1 MAKAPL
7 LKFSGWPSKVSFT
20 DYKILHGSVVSWK
33 NITSPHRAH
42 RKVSFLRNTG
52 SKGEFTQRMDIEL
65 GTFSRVNTLSDY
77 WREASGLLN
86 SLLVS
91 KCLCN

>member
-1 MAKAPL
+1 
-7 LKFSGWPSKVSFT
+7 
-20 DYKILHGSVVSWK
+20 
-33 NITSPHRAH
+33 
-42 RKVSFLRNTG
+42 
-52 SKGEFTQRMDIEL
+52 MDIEL

-91 KCLCN
+91 KFLRN